1 MARNDKRKPNPV
13 DFHVGQ
19 MIRAR
24 RRELGLSQTA
34 LGDEIGI
41 SFKQIQKYES
51 GTNRIGAG
59 RLYEISLALDTN
71 IETFFEGAP
80 GSAPSNG
87 TADAAAEI
95 AAIAMD
101 RECEN
106 LVAAYYEIPDPQ
118 LRQNFL
124 SLLRTISEDE

>member
-13 DFHVGQ
+13 DSHVGQ
-19 MIRAR
+19 LMRAR
-24 RRELGLSQTA
+24 RRELGLSQTV

-59 RLYEISLALDTN
+59 RLYEISLALDTDVDR
-71 IETFFEGAP
+71 FFDCAP
-80 GSAPSNG
+80 ASASTHQPP
-87 TADAAAEI
+87 DEI

-101 RECEN
+101 RKCEN
-106 LVAAYYEIPDPQ
+106 LVTAYYEIPNPQ
-118 LRQNFL
+118 LRQTFL